1 MSDITRTG
9 FDIDPTGI
17 RKYAFDLNKAYAQ
30 KIGAIPTP
38 TPMKALIDG
47 NITVKDLERR
57 LKLAGLEMFPD
68 ASGANFIR
76 TIEAGDLH
84 RAIVKAERDVTR
96 LEREPYVRTE
106 VVRYSPYEPPITRE
120 VPISDPDA
128 EGLAHWEDNLCD

>member
-1 MSDITRTG
+1 MTDITRTG

-30 KIGAIPTP
+30 KIGAMPTP

-96 LEREPYVRTE
+96 HLRTE
-106 VVRYSPYEPPITRE
+106 TVAHSPYEPPITRQ
-120 VPISDPDA
+120 VPIDDPDA
-128 EGLAHWEDNLCD
+128 AHDADWQDAADFGERS

>member
-1 MSDITRTG
+1 MTDITRSG
-9 FDIDPTGI
+9 FDTDPTGI

-57 LKLAGLEMFPD
+57 LKLAGLEMYPD

-84 RAIVKAERDVTR
+84 REIVKAERAVTR
-96 LEREPYVRTE
+96 HLRTE
-106 VVRYSPYEPPITRE
+106 TVAHSPYEPPITRQ
-120 VPISDPDA
+120 VPIDDPDA
-128 EGLAHWEDNLCD
+128 AGDADWQDAADFGERA